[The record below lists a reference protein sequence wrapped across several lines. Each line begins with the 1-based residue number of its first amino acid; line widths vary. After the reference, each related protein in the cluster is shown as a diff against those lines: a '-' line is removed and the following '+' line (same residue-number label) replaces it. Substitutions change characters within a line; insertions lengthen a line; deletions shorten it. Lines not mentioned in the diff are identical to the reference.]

1 MLDGIHDWPLFIA
14 AGLLLNITP
23 GADMALIASRAA
35 SQGWRAGAAAAL
47 GVGAG
52 CGVHIAAAALGL
64 SALLAGSAT
73 AFTLLR
79 WVGAAYLVWLG
90 VAMLRTRAAP
100 ASSPLP
106 ASSTAAA
113 SSTAPAAPA
122 LPALPDGHVATLA
135 PTAAAAGAPPPAF
148 RTVFAQG
155 FLTNALNPKVALF
168 FLAFVPQFIAADA
181 PHKAAAFVALG
192 AVFVLNGTLVNLGLA
207 WTVATLRARLAQR
220 PGAARAGLWVNRG
233 VGALFVALGLKLAL
247 GDPAARG

>member
-1 MLDGIHDWPLFIA
+1 MLEGIHDWPLFMA

-23 GADMALIASRAA
+23 GADMALIATRAA
-35 SQGWRAGAAAAL
+35 GGGFRAGAAAAL

-90 VAMLRTRAAP
+90 LAMLRSRGAGPAAP
-100 ASSPLP
+100 GAG
-106 ASSTAAA
+106 STAA
-113 SSTAPAAPA
+113 
-122 LPALPDGHVATLA
+122 LPW
-135 PTAAAAGAPPPAF
+135 
-148 RTVFAQG
+148 RRVFAQG

-168 FLAFVPQFIAADA
+168 FLAFVPQFIGADA
-181 PHKAAAFVALG
+181 PHKALAFVALG
-192 AVFVLNGTLVNLGLA
+192 VVFVVDGTLVNLGLA
-207 WTVATLRARLAQR
+207 WAVAHLRQRLGDGQATARLGR
-220 PGAARAGLWVNRG
+220 WVNRG

-247 GDPAARG
+247 GDAGR